1 MGGSSAEDAPPF
13 PESVAEFLPAIQS
26 SLSSYVR
33 KQMSSRKSASSVFC
47 SSESPDCAAE
57 NGDNSSIRFIAYT
70 SSECVNF
77 RNWWSGAWLGRF
89 VVDWREDRTKA
100 SISGKITVRAHYYE
114 NGNIQLQT
122 SGEMGPQE
130 MHFTGEQSNKE
141 IAEEIVKKIQKAE
154 DELHRQLEMMYATM
168 GDTLKAY
175 RRSKPIKAGKFSWNL
190 NQVRMVKNLS
200 NKPAA

>member
-1 MGGSSAEDAPPF
+1 MEGSSAEDASPIA
-13 PESVAEFLPAIQS
+13 ESAAEMLAAIQS

-33 KQMSSRKSASSVFC
+33 RQMSSGKSASSVFC
-47 SSESPDCAAE
+47 SSESPDCAE
-57 NGDNSSIRFIAYT
+57 EDGCNSTIRFIAYT
-70 SSECVNF
+70 SSEHVNL
-77 RNWWSGAWLGRF
+77 RNWWSGAWLGRY
-89 VVDWREDRTKA
+89 VVDWCKDGTEA

-130 MHFTGEQSNKE
+130 MHFIGEQPNMEK
-141 IAEEIVKKIQKAE
+141 AEEIVKKIQKAE
-154 DELHRQLEMMYATM
+154 DELHCQLEMMYATM

-200 NKPAA
+200 SKPM